1 MIVKIINKEG
11 TRGSGGAAE
20 AFKPGA
26 RYVCE
31 KADYFEMRNLAA
43 DDWLGAATEM
53 KLVSELNSRVQK
65 PYYHMAT
72 SWHAHEQPTNAQV
85 MEAADY
91 LIKAMGLEEHQAIIA
106 IHEDKK
112 QKHFHVMANTVHPLT
127 GKVWSKSN
135 DQRRAE
141 KACREIEIMQGWSHD
156 RGRFDFDVA
165 PDGTVT
171 LKPNPKAYAAK
182 KAKRAKG
189 KRPKTSGARKFE
201 KSTGF
206 ETFEHSLNDA
216 LRARFAG
223 IVANAADWSAL
234 HASLAEIGLRYDK
247 HGSGARV
254 ALIGSR
260 EYVKASAF
268 GAKFSFKEL
277 QMRFGPFEAPL
288 QQRMSAPEAYPA
300 PVAAMAG
307 RLTDTAR
314 KRISASSFKITLMR
328 RVYCDIFVDPVVA
341 QAIKYVALD
350 EVPPRL
356 TLKDKTT
363 IRDHGAKVTTS
374 GNSKEA
380 RAIMI
385 AMAQAKGWS
394 GITFKGSAAF
404 VRDAALDAARA
415 GLPVFDVPKDI
426 QDACNKIL
434 AKRAEEDARVA
445 AAAGKANAAVQAAVA
460 DRDAAL
466 TQNNAERE
474 QHTPL
479 EDETAPILRGRT
491 DRRRVSNPQPAPDAD
506 KIATAKLR
514 RISKALQDNDRS
526 ELDRMKAVHI
536 DEIASHGGWTY
547 AQSPLGKQTDP
558 NGLQKRTYRRG
569 SERITATRQGSIWVW
584 KNNTTEQ
591 SGSVIDLWLSD
602 NPGSTLGDAR
612 KAFRTISGADSPSK
626 PLLERPQLERQ
637 EARDHTQARR
647 RWEEAPYVANQRSY
661 PEELGVSQQTL
672 LRFRNQVRADACG
685 GIYFAHRDIQTGHI
699 KGFEQAWKKDGLQ
712 NATKFAKGG
721 VKSVSVLGDPAKGSR
736 MVMFEDGLDALALAE
751 LENRADT
758 LYVSTG
764 GGLSPRTEAALQR
777 LSQGRQVLS
786 GFNNNPAGEMLH
798 QRLAAHLPTAQ
809 RHAPPSYIAGS
820 ERLCTNWLEILDAIR
835 SQGPTEIL
843 SELPER
849 PENGISGN
857 GVGDVFPN
865 GNFEL

>member
-1 MIVKIINKEG
+1 MIVEIISKEG
-11 TRGSGGAAE
+11 TKGSGGTAE
-20 AFKPGA
+20 VFKPGA
-26 RYVCE
+26 RYICE
-31 KADYFEMRNLAA
+31 KADYFEMRNLAS

-53 KLVSELNSRVQK
+53 KLVSELNRLVQK
-65 PYYHMAT
+65 PYYHMTA
-72 SWHAHEQPTNAQV
+72 SWHAHEQPTIAQV

-106 IHEDKK
+106 IHGDKE

-135 DQRRAE
+135 DQMRAE

-165 PDGTVT
+165 PDGTVI
-171 LKPNPKAYAAK
+171 LKPNPDAYAAK

-216 LRARFAG
+216 LRARFAK
-223 IVANAADWSAL
+223 IVANVADWSAL

-254 ALIGSR
+254 TLLGSG

-268 GAKFSFKEL
+268 GAKFSIKKL

-288 QQRMSAPEAYPA
+288 RVRRPAPEAYPA
-300 PVAAMAG
+300 PVAEIAG

-314 KRISASSFKITLMR
+314 KRTSASSFKITLMR
-328 RVYCDIFVDPVVA
+328 RVYCDIFVDPLVA

-356 TLKDKTT
+356 TLKDTTT
-363 IRDHGAKVTTS
+363 IRDHGSKVTTS
-374 GNSKEA
+374 GNTKEA

-394 GITFKGSAAF
+394 GITFKGSPAF

-415 GLPVFDVPKDI
+415 GLPVFDVPEDI

-434 AKRAEEDARVA
+434 AKRAEEEARVA
-445 AAAGKANAAVQAAVA
+445 AAARKANAAVQAAVA
-460 DRDAAL
+460 ARDAAL
-466 TQNNAERE
+466 AQNNEECA
-474 QHTPL
+474 QHTQV
-479 EDETAPILRGRT
+479 EKETAPSLPART

-514 RISKALQDNDRS
+514 RISKALQNNDRT

-536 DEIASHGGWTY
+536 DEIASRGGWTY
-547 AQSPLGKQTDP
+547 AQSALRKQTDP

-569 SERITATRQGSIWVW
+569 SERITATKQGAIWVW
-584 KNNTTEQ
+584 TNNTTGQ
-591 SGSVIDLWLSD
+591 GGSVIDLWLAD

-612 KAFRTISGADSPSK
+612 KAFRTISGAVSQSK
-626 PLLERPQLERQ
+626 SLLERPQLERH
-637 EARDHTQARR
+637 EPRDHTHARR
-647 RWEEAPYVANQRSY
+647 RWEEAPYTGNQRTY
-661 PEELGVSQQTL
+661 AEELGVAKQTL
-672 LRFRNQVRADACG
+672 LRFRNQVRTDACG

-699 KGFEQAWKKDGLQ
+699 QGFEQIWKKDGLQ
-712 NATKFAKGG
+712 HTADFAKGG
-721 VKSVSVLGDPAKGSR
+721 IKSVSVLGDPAEASR
-736 MVMFEDGLDALALAE
+736 MVVFEDGLNALALAE

-764 GGLSPRTEAALQR
+764 GGFGTRTEAALQR

-786 GFNNNPAGEMLH
+786 GFNNDAAGEMLH
-798 QRLAAHLPTAQ
+798 QRLSAHLPSAQ
-809 RHAPPSYIAGS
+809 RYAPPSYTAGS
-820 ERLCTNWLEILDAIR
+820 ERLCTNWLEVLDAIKA
-835 SQGPTEIL
+835 QGQMEMVSEIPECPANAL
-843 SELPER
+843 S
-849 PENGISGN
+849 GKGN
-857 GVGDVFPN
+857 GDVFPN
-865 GNFEL
+865 DNFEL